1 MLMVGTVSVNRV
13 RADCLDFG
21 DIRTVSASKG
31 AVKRQQKAMISE
43 HLIKSLD

>member
-31 AVKRQQKAMISE
+31 AVKRQQKAM
-43 HLIKSLD
+43 DQRARD